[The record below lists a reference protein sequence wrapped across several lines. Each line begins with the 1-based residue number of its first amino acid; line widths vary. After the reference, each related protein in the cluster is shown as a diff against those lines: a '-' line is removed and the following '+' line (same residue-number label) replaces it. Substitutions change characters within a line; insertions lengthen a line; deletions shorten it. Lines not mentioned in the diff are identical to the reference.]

1 MSGRTHPSYWSA
13 HHPHFPDDSVPTY
26 IPGIEA
32 PSVADYGRN
41 EAETICVEVEEAM
54 DLLLKVIQDE
64 TSLVR
69 AGQLVAAGELDA
81 PKKEAARRY
90 VAAVDKVKTAA
101 PMLERMAPHAIDRLK
116 RRNENFRSVLQLNL
130 AALAAAREV
139 SENLIRSVAEAVDV
153 APKPVGYGR
162 AGVMETRTNRP
173 NAIALDRSL

>member
-13 HHPHFPDDSVPTY
+13 HHPHFPDDSTPAYVPGFET
-26 IPGIEA
+26 
-32 PSVADYGRN
+32 STVADYGRS
-41 EAETICVEVEEAM
+41 ESETICMEVEEAM
-54 DLLLKVIQDE
+54 DVLLKVIQDE
-64 TSLVR
+64 TALVR
-69 AGQLVAAGELDA
+69 AGQLLAAGELDA

-162 AGVMETRTNRP
+162 AGVIESQSNAS

>member
-13 HHPHFPDDSVPTY
+13 HHPHFPDDSAPAYAV
-26 IPGIEA
+26 GAEA
-32 PSVADYGRN
+32 PTVADYGRN
-41 EAETICVEVEEAM
+41 ESESICMEVEEAM
-54 DLLLKVIQDE
+54 DILLKVIQDE
-64 TSLVR
+64 TALVR
-69 AGQLVAAGELDA
+69 SGMLVAAGELDA
-81 PKKEAARRY
+81 RKKEAARRY
-90 VAAVDKVKTAA
+90 VAAVDRVRTAA

-153 APKPVGYGR
+153 SPKSVGYGR
-162 AGVMETRTNRP
+162 AGVVESKSTGP